1 MKLQKFLKKDIQ
13 EAFNLDQELKKYV
26 EGTTLFYLQTGRISK
41 IIRDNKYYLAL
52 DEECKTFNQYIA
64 TLGISQGHIYNAIR
78 IYEKWV
84 IEYGYSVDD
93 LAEVPYSKLLMINSV
108 ATPENKDEMLAQAKT
123 LSRSDLKYNLKE
135 KQGEVEE
142 CFLAKINFA
151 IVCDKYQNGICTLK
165 NEPCKQEQKIL
176 NIMNNKEIKE
186 R

>member
-13 EAFNLDQELKKYV
+13 EAFNLNQELKKYV

-64 TLGISQGHIYNAIR
+64 TLGISQGHIYNSIR

-84 IEYGYSVDD
+84 LEYGYNVDD
-93 LAEVPYSKLLMINSV
+93 LAEVPYSKLLMISPITT
-108 ATPENKDEMLAQAKT
+108 AENKDEMLAQAKV
-123 LSRSDLKYNLKE
+123 LSRSDLKHNISGE
-135 KQGEVEE
+135 QGKTED
-142 CFLAKINFA
+142 CYLAKINFE
-151 IVCDKYQNGICTLK
+151 IVCDKYQNGNCTLR

-176 NIMNNKEIKE
+176 NIVNNKEIK
-186 R
+186 